1 MRSGKRILFIFL
13 DGVGVE
19 QRANPRNPLQFL
31 PSRFLNFRRRKSFQ
45 EYRGFG
51 KAIDACLGVRGLPQS
66 ATGQASLLSG
76 VNAARLLGRHLNGL
90 PNRALR
96 ELLFR
101 DSLFL
106 KLIRRGL
113 RATFANAY
121 QREFFD
127 SPLSDHYVSVST
139 AAVTAAG
146 IPLNDIDALAA
157 GRAVYQEFTNSYL
170 NARGYSLE
178 TRTPEQAGKVLVDIA
193 RRHDFTF
200 YEYFLTDIV
209 GHMKHFDRALVEVSK
224 IDRLLAGICAH
235 FDFASHTLLVTSDH
249 GNLEET
255 SSKSHTRNPVPLLV
269 FGREAE
275 FFIQSIRSPVDFA
288 PAILKYFDS

>member
-1 MRSGKRILFIFL
+1 M
-13 DGVGVE
+13 E
-19 QRANPRNPLQFL
+19 QKLNPRNPLQFF
-31 PSRFLNFRRRKSFQ
+31 PSRFFNFRQRKSFR
-45 EYRGFG
+45 EFHGFG

-96 ELLFR
+96 ELIQH
-101 DSLFL
+101 DSIFL
-106 KLIRRGL
+106 KLTERGL
-113 RATFANAY
+113 RVTFANAY
-121 QREFFD
+121 QREFFN
-127 SPLSDHYVSVST
+127 SPLSREYVSVST
-139 AAVTAAG
+139 AAVMAAG
-146 IPLNDIDALAA
+146 IPLNDIEAVAA

-178 TRTPEQAGKVLVDIA
+178 TRTSEEAGEVLVDIA

-224 IDRLLAGICAH
+224 IDRLLTGVCKQ
-235 FDFASHTLLVTSDH
+235 FDFVSHTLLVASDH
-249 GNLEET
+249 GNLEDSAT
-255 SSKSHTRNPVPLLV
+255 KSHTRNPVPLLA

-275 FFIQSIRSPVDFA
+275 LFIKSIRSLVDFA